1 MITIIEKIELGDN
14 GEVVTTEVGYTENV
28 FLINEININYE
39 ESMGEFIGRNRTNLQ
54 NEVVSISAFFETTPV
69 VHIASTVTDAER
81 PDLVEITNI
90 NEL

>member
-28 FLINEININYE
+28 FLINEINISYD
-39 ESMGEFIGRNRTNLQ
+39 ESMGEFVGKNRTNLE
-54 NEVVSISAFFETTPV
+54 NEVVSISTFFETTPV

-81 PDLVEITNI
+81 PDLIEII
-90 NEL
+90 HLNEL

>member
-28 FLINEININYE
+28 FLINEININYD
-39 ESMGEFIGRNRTNLQ
+39 ESMGEFVGKNRTNLE
-54 NEVVSISAFFETTPV
+54 NEVVSISTFFETTPV

-81 PDLVEITNI
+81 LDLIEITNI

>member
-28 FLINEININYE
+28 FLIYEININFD
-39 ESMGEFIGRNRTNLQ
+39 ESMGEFVGKNRTNLE
-54 NEVVSISAFFETTPV
+54 NEVVSISTFFETTPV

-81 PDLVEITNI
+81 LDLIEITNI